1 MPPMTQTGS
10 EQLFMERYKLLRPIA
25 FSGGHETYEALDM
38 KHQQRVALKIV
49 RTSAMDREAQERIER
64 ELHRARGVVHPH
76 IQRLLDV
83 GRHPDEDS
91 GVELPFVA
99 TELLE
104 GETLEERLRRR
115 GPLSPE
121 EALPLVR
128 QMAEG
133 MAALHDAGL
142 IHGDFRSARVML
154 VPSMEGTQAVLVE
167 PVWAW
172 DLGVQGHG
180 ASVHLAPECF
190 SGAPPTPLSDI
201 YSFGIVLLEM
211 LAGPLPYPTGS
222 AAAAFLERLRQGT
235 EASPSPGLGLAPV
248 WEMVIRRCLEP
259 RPQRRFPNA
268 REVVRALA
276 QPMRA
281 PRMLDE
287 PSVAIRT
294 VLLLDLIDSTRL
306 VESLGDARAA
316 ELFAR
321 HDQLARERLRRY
333 GGQEIDKTDGFLFLF
348 ERPVDA
354 ARYALDYNE
363 QLSLLEREQQV
374 TLKARAGI
382 HLGEVVLRQNLPEM
396 VAQGAKPVEVEGL
409 TKLIAARIMSL
420 AGGCQILLTRAA
432 FDMARRAFVGLA
444 DPGEELEWRAH
455 GFYLL
460 AGVEEPVEV
469 CEVGRPGRAPLT
481 PPANTAKVRR
491 VLLSSPEL
499 PAVSS
504 ARASF
509 SFQRLPRLLLALGGL
524 SLAALGGYTLRQ
536 DPTAPSAMKEQV
548 TLRRSVAMLGFRNI
562 SQPTVD
568 VAWMSTAFSEMLT
581 TELALGE
588 QLRIVSGEGITHAR
602 KELAQGDTNGL
613 TKDTLKRLHDQ
624 LGVDLVVY
632 GSYMAMPE
640 ESGGKLQLV
649 LYVQDAAS
657 HETLATFK
665 QTGLQRSILELVSSM
680 GVQLRERLGTNVP
693 ARPGLERSA
702 TPLPA
707 NAEALRLYAE
717 GIEQQS
723 AFDLRA
729 ARDSFLQA
737 VKADPRFALA
747 YSSLAET
754 WSQLGYETKAQEA
767 ARRAHALAEGL
778 EREERLLVE
787 ARLHEMDKDWPKTV
801 ESYRSLTRLFPDD
814 LEHGLRLTVAQT
826 QASRG
831 RDALATLT
839 TLRLL
844 PAPASQDAR
853 LDLAEANVHHSLS
866 NYRKALA
873 LAASAEEKGIAQ
885 GTRLLVGLARLAS
898 CNAYLRLGNHR
909 EASARC
915 HEARRTFIEEQD
927 RDSEAQVVN
936 RLANVTYEQG
946 NYEEAH
952 RLFEEARHIWR
963 DIGNKPGEALAL
975 QNIADTLLMMG
986 RLSEAE
992 PIFDASLEIERE
1004 FSDQRN
1010 EGLTLTNL
1018 AQLYNLRGEPARAW
1032 APGEEGLSLT
1042 QRTEYRYAVSAGQ
1055 WTLGNITL
1063 AQGQVAE
1070 ARRRYSDG
1078 LAIARQTGDHRYTA
1092 YNLMGAGAVAV
1103 LEGEL
1108 ARARGHYEEALELR
1122 QKLGGRSE
1130 VAETQ
1135 VALGLLA
1142 VEEGRA
1148 EEALEPLRTAVDT
1161 YYGLGLT
1168 DGQAQANIGLA
1179 LAWLSLKK
1187 PSLALEA
1194 STQAETHGSRSQ
1206 VAQIR
1211 LSAAVV
1217 MARVLTAEGKPA
1229 NALPRLKKVL
1239 DEARRRG
1246 LVLAEYEARLA
1257 LAEAE
1262 QALGRT
1268 EAAHDQLQALRQES
1282 VAQGLTSF
1290 VRQTEA
1296 LGATGPEEEAS
1307 P

>member
-1 MPPMTQTGS
+1 MTQPGS
-10 EQLFMERYKLLRPIA
+10 EQLFVERYKLLRPIA
-25 FSGGHETYEALDM
+25 FSEGNETYEALDM
-38 KHQQRVALKIV
+38 KRQQRVALKIV

-76 IQRLLDV
+76 VQRLLDV
-83 GRHPDEDS
+83 GRHLDEDS

-121 EALPLVR
+121 EALPLAR

-142 IHGDFRSARVML
+142 VHGDFRSSRVVL
-154 VPSMEGTQAVLVE
+154 VPTAESTQAVLVE

-180 ASVHLAPECF
+180 SSVHLAPERF
-190 SGAPPTPLSDI
+190 TDAPPTPLSDI
-201 YSFGIVLLEM
+201 FSFGIVLLEM
-211 LAGPLPYPTGS
+211 LAGPQPYPTGS
-222 AAAAFLERLRQGT
+222 AAAAFLERLRPGA
-235 EASPSPGLGLAPV
+235 EVSPSPGLGLAPL

-268 REVVRALA
+268 REVVRALT

-281 PRMLDE
+281 LRMLDE

-321 HDQLARERLRRY
+321 HDQLARARLRQY

-382 HLGEVVLRQNLPEM
+382 HLGEVVLRQNPPEM

-432 FDMARRAFVGLA
+432 FDMARRAFVGS
-444 DPGEELEWRAH
+444 PGSGEELEWRAH

-469 CEVGRPGRAPLT
+469 CEVGRPGQAPLT
-481 PPANTAKVRR
+481 PPADTAKVRR
-491 VLLSSPEL
+491 VLLSSPAL
-499 PAVSS
+499 PSVPA
-504 ARASF
+504 ARATHPVR
-509 SFQRLPRLLLALGGL
+509 RLPRLLLALGGL

-536 DPTAPSAMKEQV
+536 GPTPPATVTEQV
-548 TLRRSVAMLGFRNI
+548 KLRRSVAVLGFRNL
-562 SQPTVD
+562 SQHAEET
-568 VAWMSTAFSEMLT
+568 AWMSTAFSEMLT
-581 TELALGE
+581 AELALGD
-588 QLRIVSGEGITHAR
+588 QLRIVSGDGIDHVR
-602 KELAQGDTNGL
+602 KELAQGETASL
-613 TKDTLKRLHDQ
+613 TQETLDRLHDQ
-624 LGVDLVVY
+624 LGVDLVVL
-632 GSYMAMPE
+632 GAYMAMPE
-640 ESGGKLQLV
+640 ESGGKLQLI
-649 LYVQDAAS
+649 LRIQDAAS
-657 HETLATFK
+657 GEGLATLK
-665 QTGLQRSILELVSSM
+665 QMGTQDGILDLVSRM
-680 GVQLRERLGTNVP
+680 GILLRERLGTNTP
-693 ARPGLERSA
+693 EKPGHERSA
-702 TPLPA
+702 AQLPA

-717 GIEQQS
+717 GLERQN
-723 AFDLRA
+723 AFEPLA
-729 ARDSFLQA
+729 ARELYLQA
-737 VKADPRFALA
+737 VKADPHFALA
-747 YSSLAET
+747 YSALAET
-754 WSQLGYETKAQEA
+754 WSQLGYETKAREA
-767 ARRAHALAEGL
+767 ARQAHALAKGL
-778 EREERLLVE
+778 EREEQLLVE
-787 ARLHEMDKDWPKTV
+787 ARLHEMEKDWPKAV
-801 ESYRSLTRLFPDD
+801 ENYRALTREFPDD
-814 LEHGLRLTVAQT
+814 LKHGLRLAEAQS

-831 RDALATLT
+831 RDALATLA

-844 PAPASQDAR
+844 PPPASQDAR
-853 LDLAEANVHHSLS
+853 LDLAEANVQHSLS
-866 NYRKALA
+866 NYKRALS
-873 LAASAEEKGIAQ
+873 LAASAEKKGTAQ
-885 GTRLLVGLARLAS
+885 GARLLVGRARLAS
-898 CNAYLRLGNHR
+898 CNALLRLGDHR
-909 EASARC
+909 EAYARC
-915 HEARRTFIEEQD
+915 SEARRTFIEAQD

-936 RLANVTYEQG
+936 RLANVAYEQG

-952 RLFEEARHIWR
+952 RIFEEARRIWR
-963 DIGNKPGEALAL
+963 DIGNQPGEALAL

-986 RLSEAE
+986 KLAEAE
-992 PIFDASLEIERE
+992 PIFEEALAIERE

-1018 AQLYNLRGEPARAW
+1018 AHLYNLRGEPARAW
-1032 APGEEGLSLT
+1032 APGEEGLRLS
-1042 QRTEYRYAVSAGQ
+1042 QETEYRYAISAGR

-1063 AQGQVAE
+1063 AQGRVKE
-1070 ARRRYSDG
+1070 ARLLYSDG
-1078 LAIARQTGDHRYTA
+1078 LALARQTGDHRYTA
-1092 YNLMGAGAVAV
+1092 YNLMGAGDVAV
-1103 LEGEL
+1103 QEGEL
-1108 ARARGHYEEALELR
+1108 TRARGHYEEALELR

-1148 EEALEPLRTAVDT
+1148 EEGLEPLRAAVDT
-1161 YYGLGLT
+1161 YYGLGLP
-1168 DGQAQANIGLA
+1168 DGEAQANIGLA

-1187 PSLALEA
+1187 PALAQEA
-1194 STQAETHGSRSQ
+1194 STRAEKLGSRSQ

-1211 LSAAVV
+1211 LSASVV
-1217 MARVLTAEGKPA
+1217 MARVLTAEGRPA
-1229 NALPRLKKVL
+1229 DALPRLEKVL

-1246 LVLAEYEARLA
+1246 LVLMEYEALLA

-1262 QALGRT
+1262 LASGRASAARARLQTLHEDTVALG
-1268 EAAHDQLQALRQES
+1268 
-1282 VAQGLTSF
+1282 LTRF
-1290 VRQTEA
+1290 VRKTEA
-1296 LGATGPEEEAS
+1296 LGATSPEVKA
-1307 P
+1307 PR